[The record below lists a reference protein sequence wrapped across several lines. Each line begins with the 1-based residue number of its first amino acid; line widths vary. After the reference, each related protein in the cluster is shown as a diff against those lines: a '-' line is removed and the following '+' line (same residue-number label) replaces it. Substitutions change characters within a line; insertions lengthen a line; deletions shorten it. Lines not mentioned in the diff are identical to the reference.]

1 MQLLR
6 LLALQQNKRVLHQML
21 ERSII
26 SEDVIDVFDAMGI
39 KRPEI
44 SILSEEF
51 LKEVQGMAEKNLSGD
66 V

>member
-1 MQLLR
+1 MKASLVKLKEKENIP
-6 LLALQQNKRVLHQML
+6 LSKREVEARLHQML
-21 ERSII
+21 ERFII

-51 LKEVQGMAEKNLSGD
+51 LKEV
-66 V
+66 